1 MTKVHTRSRIAA
13 LLFFAGL
20 LVASP
25 LRAQTALGSIEG
37 QVLDSNN
44 SSVPGAS
51 VYIVSGPAGT
61 GKGSLVLTNAD
72 GRFRLES
79 LVPGTY
85 KLSIFKPEDGY
96 ADPAIPFYAD
106 PSRPMPSVT
115 VTSGVQTSNQS
126 FQLGARCGTLHL
138 NATDAVTHH
147 LITTATIVLHQR
159 NISSAVLQATNK
171 ELPADFLVPPQD
183 VTIAM
188 EVPGYVTWR
197 YNDDGHNYVTLRPG
211 DQRTVQAEMQ
221 PMTPAK

>member
-1 MTKVHTRSRIAA
+1 MHTRSRIVA
-13 LLFFAGL
+13 LLVLAGL
-20 LVASP
+20 VAAAP

-37 QVLDSNN
+37 QVVDANN
-44 SSVPGAS
+44 NTVPGAS

-61 GKGSLVLTNAD
+61 GKASLVLTNAD

-85 KLSIFKPEDGY
+85 KISIYKTEDGY
-96 ADPAIPFYAD
+96 ADTAIPFYAD
-106 PSRPMPSVT
+106 PSHPLPSVA

-138 NATDAVTHH
+138 NANDATTHH

-159 NISSAVLQATNK
+159 NISGAVLQATNK

-188 EVPGYVTWR
+188 EAPGYVTWR

-211 DQRTVQAEMQ
+211 DTRSIQADML
-221 PMTPAK
+221 PMTPTK

>member
-1 MTKVHTRSRIAA
+1 MTTMPARSRIFA
-13 LLFFAGL
+13 LLLLAGL
-20 LVASP
+20 LAASS

-37 QVLDSNN
+37 QVLDANN
-44 SSVPGAS
+44 NSVPGAS

-61 GKGSLVLTNAD
+61 GKSSLVLTNAD

-85 KLSIFKPEDGY
+85 KISIFKVEDGY
-96 ADPAIPFYAD
+96 ADTSIPFYAD
-106 PSRPMPSVT
+106 PSRPLPTVN

-138 NATDAVTHH
+138 NANDATTHH

-159 NISSAVLQATNK
+159 NIGSAVLQATNK

-183 VTIAM
+183 VTVAM
-188 EVPGYVTWR
+188 EAPGYVTWR

-211 DQRTVQAEMQ
+211 DQKSVQADML
-221 PMTPAK
+221 PVTPTK